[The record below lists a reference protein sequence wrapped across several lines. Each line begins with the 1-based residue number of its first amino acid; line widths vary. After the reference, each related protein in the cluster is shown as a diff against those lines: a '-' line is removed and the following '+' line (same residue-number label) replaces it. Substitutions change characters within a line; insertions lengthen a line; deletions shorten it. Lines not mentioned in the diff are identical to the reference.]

1 MIISWLWAN
10 WLGKWSPITIASMIL
25 SSDIIQVFP
34 QMINSFHDRWW
45 RQVFPNKLFRRIHGS
60 IGHLKQ
66 TLCCMNAWNDS
77 RDQNSKT
84 LKDVKNLRKIDGC
97 PKNGIEDRRKNVWVG
112 GSSPFF
118 VDNDLLTTL
127 EFELLLQKH
136 EEILEHYGS

>member
-1 MIISWLWAN
+1 
-10 WLGKWSPITIASMIL
+10 
-25 SSDIIQVFP
+25 
-34 QMINSFHDRWW
+34 
-45 RQVFPNKLFRRIHGS
+45 
-60 IGHLKQ
+60 
-66 TLCCMNAWNDS
+66 
-77 RDQNSKT
+77 
-84 LKDVKNLRKIDGC
+84 VKNLRKIDGC